1 MIRMTRRSYAEDI
14 ATMKTDIEYI
24 KQMLDENKEQHKEIL
39 ATFERYADEIKE
51 SLKLKADKDEFY
63 NLRDDYAKFKNEL
76 MWKIIAL
83 SIGVIGSLGTL
94 LVKFVL

>member
-1 MIRMTRRSYAEDI
+1 MTRMTRRSYAEDI

-39 ATFERYADEIKE
+39 ASFERYADELKE
-51 SLKLKADKDEFY
+51 LLRMKADKDEFY

-83 SIGVIGSLGTL
+83 AIGVIGSLATL
-94 LVKFVL
+94 LFKVVL

>member
-1 MIRMTRRSYAEDI
+1 MTRRSYAEDI

>member
-1 MIRMTRRSYAEDI
+1 MTRRSYAEDI

-39 ATFERYADEIKE
+39 ASFERYADEIKE